1 MNNQVITS
9 EKTGRKIRIQTKVGI
24 ILIAITT
31 CILTGYGVYQYV
43 EIKSRTLADLNYLAD
58 VTVKRLASSLS
69 QPLWKL
75 DYSTF
80 EETLLSEMEEKRL
93 YAIIVR
99 EKDKLMVSRGKI
111 RDENWQP
118 IEIRKHVISGEYITV
133 SKEIVQEYPGTQE
146 RETLGVVEI
155 YLTQKFMIAKLNREI
170 RKILL
175 TVIGLDL
182 SLFLVL
188 ALTLRILLIQ
198 PVTRLLTIANAIA
211 GGNFTKRFDIR
222 QRDEIGEL
230 ADAFRN
236 MQDTIREN
244 FEEIQQE
251 VTARTRA
258 QEALQKL
265 NEELEQHVEERTA
278 ELEKAKEHAEAA
290 NQAKSTFLANMSHEL
305 RTPLNAILGFSQFMR
320 RSNTLSPE
328 HREPLEIINTSG
340 EHLLTLINDVL
351 TMSKIEAG
359 RIILNPVSFDL
370 YRLLDDVEQM
380 FRLKTN
386 EKGLQLFCERAP
398 EVPQF
403 IRADEIKLR
412 QILMNLINNAIKFT
426 QTGRVTVQV
435 RSNRFS
441 ELLTPAPSQKGIRSD
456 KSLAT
461 NIRFEVEDTG
471 IGIAPEDL
479 EKVFDP
485 FVQTMQIRQAE
496 AGTGLGLS
504 ISRQFAQ
511 MMGGN
516 LAVTSSGV
524 PGEGS
529 VFTFGIDVEVVEGVQ
544 SIPAARKVI
553 GLAPHQPTFRI
564 LVVDDHEPGRKLLV
578 HLLRDVGHHDSS
590 FDVRE
595 AGNGQQ
601 ALEIWEQW
609 RPHLIWMDI
618 RMPLMD
624 GIEVTK
630 HIKSEIRNQKP
641 VPSASSGQALS
652 EAEGSEIQ
660 TVIIALTASSFEE
673 DRSAILTAGCDDF
686 VRKPFHEADIFDIMA
701 KHLNVRYVYEE
712 TSQDEV
718 ERTETTI
725 TPNVLSA
732 LPSEWLAD
740 FQEVIEVLDSE
751 KTLAMI
757 EQLDETY
764 KMVAATLA
772 SLVSA
777 YRFDTLQSLM
787 EGIEK

>member
-1 MNNQVITS
+1 MKNQAIIS

-118 IEIRKHVISGEYITV
+118 IEVGKHEISGEYITA

-188 ALTLRILLIQ
+188 AFIFRILLIQ
-198 PVTRLLTIANAIA
+198 PLTHLLTIANAIA

-251 VTARTRA
+251 VTERTRA

-278 ELEKAKEHAEAA
+278 ELKKAKELAEAA
-290 NQAKSTFLANMSHEL
+290 NRAKSEFLTNISHEL
-305 RTPLNAILGFSQFMR
+305 RTPLNAIIGFSQFMK
-320 RSNTLSPE
+320 RSKTLSSE
-328 HREPLEIINTSG
+328 HRKSLEIINRSG

-359 RIILNPVSFDL
+359 RIILNPASFDL
-370 YRLLDDVEQM
+370 YRLLDDLEQM
-380 FRLKTN
+380 FRLKADK
-386 EKGLQLFCERAP
+386 KGLRLFCERAP

-412 QILMNLINNAIKFT
+412 QILINLINNAIKFT
-426 QTGRVTVQV
+426 QTGKVSLRVY
-435 RSNRFS
+435 
-441 ELLTPAPSQKGIRSD
+441 ELNELPTQNSKTQK
-456 KSLAT
+456 L
-461 NIRFEVEDTG
+461 RFEVGDTG
-471 IGIAPEDL
+471 IGIASDDL

-485 FVQTMQIRQAE
+485 FVQMKQIRQSQE
-496 AGTGLGLS
+496 GTGLGLS

-511 MMGGN
+511 MMGGD
-516 LAVTSSGV
+516 LTVASSGV

-529 VFTFGIDVEVVEGVQ
+529 VFSVEIDIEVAEGVQ
-544 SIPAARKVI
+544 SIPAARKVV
-553 GLAPHQPTFRI
+553 GLMSDQPQFRI
-564 LVVDDHEPGRKLLV
+564 LVVDDDTPSRTLLVKLLT
-578 HLLRDVGHHDSS
+578 DVRHHDAC

-595 AGNGQQ
+595 AMNGQQ
-601 ALEIWEQW
+601 AIEIWEQW
-609 RPHLIWMDI
+609 HPHLIWMDI
-618 RMPLMD
+618 RMPIMD
-624 GIEVTK
+624 GIEATK
-630 HIKSEIRNQKP
+630 RIKATDHDLTP
-641 VPSASSGQALS
+641 
-652 EAEGSEIQ
+652 
-660 TVIIALTASSFEE
+660 VIIALTAGSFNK
-673 DRSAILTAGCDDF
+673 DRSAILLVGCDDF
-686 VRKPFHEADIFDIMA
+686 VRKPFHEAEIFDMLA
-701 KHLNVRYVYEE
+701 RHLDVRFLYEDTNQE
-712 TSQDEV
+712 EV
-718 ERTETTI
+718 ERTEPMI
-725 TPNVLSA
+725 TSDALSA

-740 FQEVIEVLDSE
+740 FKEVIEVLDSE

-764 KMVAATLA
+764 ETLA
-772 SLVSA
+772 AILAGLVSA